1 MTCPHCTTPDPR
13 RLCCAAHKV
22 ERATRDDD
30 RLIHQVADQY
40 GHDIHDLRNGVAE
53 IRRER
58 RRAAGGEVAR

>member
-1 MTCPHCTTPDPR
+1 MTCHQCDTPDPR

-22 ERATRDDD
+22 ERASRDDD

-40 GHDIHDLRNGVAE
+40 GHDIDDLRNGVAE

-58 RRAAGGEVAR
+58 RKAMVGEVGR